1 MEKKTDVKNRPA
13 GFSRVA
19 KIIAI
24 AGSVLCS
31 LLIWLYAIGYD
42 NTLFTEDFKGIT
54 VEIRGD
60 AELAERKGYTLAAQQ
75 KFSSITITAQG
86 KRSELNALSPEDFTA
101 VVDVS
106 QVDKAGFNDMKIYV
120 DSPNGIEVVWQSSTT
135 ARVFVD
141 EFTQINDLLAVTVDT
156 GDKYVMTEGVTF
168 VSAVSNPMYVNV
180 SGPKTVLAE
189 LDGVYVNFPLDGHE
203 ISNNISGY
211 GAIELRNK
219 NGEVIDNPYVKVSE
233 TSAYVVVNVKKQKT
247 VGFVISYS
255 GGLFS
260 AEELNYPVPTPQ
272 QIKVSGSPDVINAMS
287 DNIVL
292 TIDESKIEKVQTFEF
307 FINDYLPAG
316 VTNDDSVAKV
326 SITVK
331 VPDLIV
337 RNYNIPASKITVKNL
352 PEDYEY
358 TIKNGIDVTV
368 RAIKDAADNKK
379 DPFKGFTAENIT
391 AVLDFDKV
399 KVNDDGS
406 YTANAEIAISGEYA
420 ELIVLSK
427 DYPVTFTVNQII
439 NPEFGE
445 PEVPETQL
453 N

>member
-1 MEKKTDVKNRPA
+1 MEKKTEVKNRPA
-13 GFSRVA
+13 EFSRVA
-19 KIIAI
+19 KVIAI

-106 QVDKAGFNDMKIYV
+106 QVDKAGFNEMKIYV
-120 DSPNGIEVVWQSSTT
+120 DSPNGIEVIWQSSTT

-156 GDKYVMTEGVTF
+156 GNDYVMTEGVTF

-189 LDGVYVNFPLDGHE
+189 IAGAYVNFPLNGHE
-203 ISNNISGY
+203 ISNTVSGE
-211 GAIELRNK
+211 GKIELRNK
-219 NGEVIDNPYVKVSE
+219 NGEVINNPYVTVSE
-233 TSAYVVVNVKKQKT
+233 KSAYVVVNVKKQKT

-260 AEELNYPVPTPQ
+260 AEELNYPVPAPQ
-272 QIKVSGSPDVINAMS
+272 QIKVSGSPDVINAMP

-307 FINDYLPAG
+307 FINDYLPNG
-316 VTNDDSVAKV
+316 VTVDDPVSKV
-326 SITVK
+326 SVTVK

-337 RNYNIPASKITVKNL
+337 RKYNIPANKITVNNL
-352 PEDYEY
+352 PENYEFSV
-358 TIKNGIDVTV
+358 KNGIEVTV
-368 RAIKDAADNKK
+368 RAIKDASDNKK
-379 DPFKGFTAENIT
+379 DPFKGFGAENIS
-391 AVLDFDKV
+391 AVLDFDNA

-406 YTANAEIAISGEYA
+406 YTVNADISVNGEFGN
-420 ELIVLSK
+420 LIVLSK
-427 DYPVTFTVNQII
+427 DYPVTFTANQII
-439 NPEFGE
+439 DPNFGE
-445 PEVPETQL
+445 AEISDIEL